1 MSRGM
6 FLSVHGSMLLAYFSA
21 AARLFFLRLLQ
32 STVQW
37 NALGHPT
44 SPTLD
49 IDRYGKDKWGNG
61 TAKEWKD
68 KGAQRLKGSWKEGKG
83 PSHCE

>member
-1 MSRGM
+1 MAPCYLRTSLLLPVSFFCDCYKVQSSGM
-6 FLSVHGSMLLAYFSA
+6 
-21 AARLFFLRLLQ
+21 R
-32 STVQW
+32 
-37 NALGHPT
+37 LGHPT